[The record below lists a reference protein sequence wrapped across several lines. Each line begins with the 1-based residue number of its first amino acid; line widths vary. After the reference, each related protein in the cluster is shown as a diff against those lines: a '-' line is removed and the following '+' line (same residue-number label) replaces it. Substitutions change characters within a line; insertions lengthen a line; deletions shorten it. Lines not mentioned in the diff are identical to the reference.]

1 MEQRDISSFTYSR
14 AALDVIRERVGS
26 RDDAKLAL
34 LADLR
39 TGFIRSIGFE
49 TTSPHSRIHKKSGKP
64 QHLQYIPQRFWQVAT
79 DEETSSWDWEKG
91 NFFLTSPFVEITGAS
106 SSWMDARFETNLL
119 VEVGKP
125 RSTRGRKRSA
135 NWDDWIAA
143 AVILAADGQ
152 IPSNMTESKL
162 HALVRDK
169 LDDWGCKELAEST
182 TIGAARAIL
191 RRVRSNDPNFRE
203 FP

>member
-1 MEQRDISSFTYSR
+1 MEQQDISSFTYSR
-14 AALDVIRERVGS
+14 AALDTIRERVGS
-26 RDDAKLAL
+26 RDDAKIAL

-49 TTSPHSRIHKKSGKP
+49 TTSPHSRMHKRGGKP
-64 QHLQYIPQRFWQVAT
+64 QYLQYIPQRFWQGAT
-79 DEETSSWDWEKG
+79 EEETLLWDWEKG
-91 NFFLTSPFVEITGAS
+91 NFFLMSPFAEITGAS
-106 SSWMDARFETNLL
+106 SSWEDARFETNLL
-119 VEVGKP
+119 SEVGKP

-143 AVILAADGQ
+143 AVILAADGL
-152 IPSNMTESKL
+152 IPPDLTESKL
-162 HALVRDK
+162 QMLVRDR
-169 LDDWGCKELAEST
+169 LDGWGCNELGDST